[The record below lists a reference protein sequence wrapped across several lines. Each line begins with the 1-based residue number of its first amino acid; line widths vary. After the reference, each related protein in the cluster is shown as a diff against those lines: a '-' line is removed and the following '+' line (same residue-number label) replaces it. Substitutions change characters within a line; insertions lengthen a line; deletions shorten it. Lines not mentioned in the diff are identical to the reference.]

1 MWNWCEEFQFLMMMR
16 MARQYRE
23 QLDFCIHQKLN
34 EGQRG
39 VKKVYAIDVI
49 EMKSLHRLMKS

>member
-1 MWNWCEEFQFLMMMR
+1 MMR
-16 MARQYRE
+16 MARQYCE
-23 QLDFCIHQKLN
+23 QVDFCIHQELN

-39 VKKVYAIDVI
+39 VKKVYGTDVI